1 MLNGK
6 ISTFAPN
13 LTESVMKN
21 PLIHHIVGGCGI
33 LMALLMAACQS
44 NSPKDELTFY
54 AVEAQENLKEPPLD
68 SVDSDDA
75 FAELHAQE
83 ERELDVKVNME
94 FVKSDNEQ
102 KTKVCKLINDQLIE
116 LLLKQSSDQAIEEA
130 LAQYIETA
138 KKEFHSDN
146 IANIYYDH
154 LKGNAEHGMK
164 DVINYRLVEDTFMGG
179 AHPCRLTTILR
190 FNTQTGEF
198 IPLDD
203 VFSTIHQHALQ
214 DTLLHKLMADN
225 GVRTLQGL
233 QKKGFLEMSDMFV
246 SHNFALRDD
255 SIEFYYNEYDIAPY
269 AYGPTTICL
278 SYDQVKDIVN
288 EKYKK

>member
-21 PLIHHIVGGCGI
+21 PLIHHIVGGCGM

-130 LAQYIETA
+130 LAQYIEAA
-138 KKEFHSDN
+138 KEEFHSDN

>member
-54 AVEAQENLKEPPLD
+54 AIEAQENLKEPPLD

-130 LAQYIETA
+130 LAQYIEAA
-138 KKEFHSDN
+138 KEEFHSDN

>member
-33 LMALLMAACQS
+33 LIALLMAACLS

-130 LAQYIETA
+130 LAQYIEAA
-138 KKEFHSDN
+138 KEEFHSDN

>member
-1 MLNGK
+1 MKSFAKLDIIDGTTRMLNGK

-75 FAELHAQE
+75 FAELHEQE

-130 LAQYIETA
+130 LAQYI
-138 KKEFHSDN
+138 
-146 IANIYYDH
+146 
-154 LKGNAEHGMK
+154 
-164 DVINYRLVEDTFMGG
+164 
-179 AHPCRLTTILR
+179 
-190 FNTQTGEF
+190 
-198 IPLDD
+198 
-203 VFSTIHQHALQ
+203 
-214 DTLLHKLMADN
+214 
-225 GVRTLQGL
+225 
-233 QKKGFLEMSDMFV
+233 
-246 SHNFALRDD
+246 
-255 SIEFYYNEYDIAPY
+255 
-269 AYGPTTICL
+269 
-278 SYDQVKDIVN
+278 
-288 EKYKK
+288 

>member
-44 NSPKDELTFY
+44 NSPKDEMTFY

-130 LAQYIETA
+130 LAQYIEAA
-138 KKEFHSDN
+138 KEEFHSDN

>member
-33 LMALLMAACQS
+33 LIALLMAACQS

-68 SVDSDDA
+68 SVDSNDA

-130 LAQYIETA
+130 LAQYIEAA
-138 KKEFHSDN
+138 KEEFHSDN

-164 DVINYRLVEDTFMGG
+164 DVVNYRLVEDTFMGG

>member
-33 LMALLMAACQS
+33 LIALLMAACQS

-130 LAQYIETA
+130 LAQYIEAA
-138 KKEFHSDN
+138 KEEFHSDN

>member
-130 LAQYIETA
+130 LAQYIEAA
-138 KKEFHSDN
+138 KEEFHSDN

-164 DVINYRLVEDTFMGG
+164 DVVNYRLVEDTFMGG

>member
-130 LAQYIETA
+130 LAQYIEAA
-138 KKEFHSDN
+138 KEEFHSDN

-255 SIEFYYNEYDIAPY
+255 SIEFYYNYMGKP
-269 AYGPTTICL
+269 
-278 SYDQVKDIVN
+278 
-288 EKYKK
+288 

>member
-21 PLIHHIVGGCGI
+21 PLIHHIVGRCSI

-130 LAQYIETA
+130 LAQYIEAA
-138 KKEFHSDN
+138 KEEFHSDN

>member
-1 MLNGK
+1 MLSGK

-13 LTESVMKN
+13 LMESVMKTS
-21 PLIHHIVGGCGI
+21 LIHRIFGGCGI
-33 LMALLMAACQS
+33 LVALLTAACQS
-44 NSPKDELTFY
+44 NGPQDELTFF
-54 AVEAQENLKEPPLD
+54 AVEAQEKLKEPSLD
-68 SVDSDDA
+68 PADPDDE
-75 FAELHAQE
+75 FAQLHTQE
-83 ERELDVKVNME
+83 KRELDVKVDME

-102 KTKVCKLINDQLIE
+102 NTKVCKLINDQLIE
-116 LLLKQSSDQAIEEA
+116 LLLQQSSDQTTEEA

-138 KKEFHSDN
+138 KEEFHGDA

-154 LKGNAEHGMK
+154 LEGRAEHGMK
-164 DVINYRLVEDTFMGG
+164 HVVNYRLVEDTFMGG
-179 AHPCRLTTILR
+179 AHPSQFTTILR

-198 IPLDD
+198 IPLDE
-203 VFSTIHQHALQ
+203 VFSTIHQRALK
-214 DTLLHKLMADN
+214 DTLLNKLMADN

-288 EKYKK
+288 EKYKR

>member
-1 MLNGK
+1 M
-6 ISTFAPN
+6 
-13 LTESVMKN
+13 
-21 PLIHHIVGGCGI
+21 
-33 LMALLMAACQS
+33 
-44 NSPKDELTFY
+44 
-54 AVEAQENLKEPPLD
+54 
-68 SVDSDDA
+68 
-75 FAELHAQE
+75 
-83 ERELDVKVNME
+83 
-94 FVKSDNEQ
+94 
-102 KTKVCKLINDQLIE
+102 
-116 LLLKQSSDQAIEEA
+116 
-130 LAQYIETA
+130 AQYIEAA
-138 KKEFHSDN
+138 KEEFHSDN

-154 LKGNAEHGMK
+154 LKGSAEHGMK
-164 DVINYRLVEDTFMGG
+164 GVINYRLVEDTFMGG
-179 AHPCRLTTILR
+179 AHPCQLTTILR

-198 IPLDD
+198 IPLDE

>member
-33 LMALLMAACQS
+33 LIALLMAACQS

-130 LAQYIETA
+130 LAQYIEAA
-138 KKEFHSDN
+138 KEEFHSDD

-164 DVINYRLVEDTFMGG
+164 DVVNYRLVEDTFMGG